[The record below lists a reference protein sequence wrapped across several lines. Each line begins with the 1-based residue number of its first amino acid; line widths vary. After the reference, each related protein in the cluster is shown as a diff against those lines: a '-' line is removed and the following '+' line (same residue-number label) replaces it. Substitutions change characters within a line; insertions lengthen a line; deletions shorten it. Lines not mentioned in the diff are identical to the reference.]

1 MDDRNNYILPAK
13 VEVKAAAAANQLIDF
28 AGKFHAAEA
37 GTDNDEAQ
45 VPAPAIGITSR
56 LGMLHLVDDML
67 AKVNGI
73 AHNLETKRMVG
84 HSGDDPQV
92 GLGATGN
99 HDVVVMQARQRTGSI
114 VKFNLRSAKVN
125 PLHALRAT
133 PNTRQHLAQRGGRG
147 VGIDRSTRDIREQWV
162 KHQMILAVE
171 KKNLAL
177 RSRQFFTKRFC
188 ELYGRKSASDDNNSY
203 GLHSIAPMTR
213 LVDFHFSWMQSVSTR
228 RKKHFRFAPKHRNEA
243 RLRISKMCEFYWNAV
258 GAQLPSHSL

>member
-1 MDDRNNYILPAK
+1 
-13 VEVKAAAAANQLIDF
+13 
-28 AGKFHAAEA
+28 
-37 GTDNDEAQ
+37 
-45 VPAPAIGITSR
+45 
-56 LGMLHLVDDML
+56 
-67 AKVNGI
+67 
-73 AHNLETKRMVG
+73 
-84 HSGDDPQV
+84 
-92 GLGATGN
+92 
-99 HDVVVMQARQRTGSI
+99 MQARQRTGSI

-177 RSRQFFTKRFC
+177 RNRQFFTKRFC

-243 RLRISKMCEFYWNAV
+243 RVRISKMCEFYWNAV
-258 GAQLPSHSL
+258 GAQLPGHSL